1 MVQLDV
7 GRDGH
12 VWALGSDG
20 TVYYREGITVD
31 NHYGTSWEAQPRDSA
46 TTDLDNVANEI
57 AVCTNG
63 NVWMIGTDDKLY
75 YRMRIT
81 EEN

>member
-31 NHYGTSWEAQPRDSA
+31 NHYGTSWEA
-46 TTDLDNVANEI
+46 
-57 AVCTNG
+57 
-63 NVWMIGTDDKLY
+63 
-75 YRMRIT
+75 
-81 EEN
+81 